1 MGLTQE
7 SSGINLIKYESIYE
21 KNKDEVIVALAG
33 NPNTG
38 KSTLFN
44 SMTGLKQHTG
54 NWPGKTVSNAY
65 GYYQYNGNKFL
76 MVDLPGTYSI
86 LANSEEE
93 EIARNFICFGKPE
106 VTVVVVDST
115 CLERN
120 LNLVLQIME
129 ITDNVIV
136 SLNLMD
142 EAKRKE
148 IKIDVKKL
156 EILLGIPVIPTI
168 ARDGVGVTEI
178 MNSINNL
185 KLYSNPNQIK
195 YSEEIENLISK
206 IENILLNCLDINA
219 NTRWI
224 SLRLID
230 GDVEMKRQ
238 LEKLLIIDGV
248 GSQPLKKIEGIL
260 DEYKNIGDQIVS
272 EIYDIAEEIAN
283 IVTDVDNSEKINWD
297 KKIDD
302 ILTSKITGYPIM
314 ILLLVFIFWLTIVGA
329 NYPSELLA
337 KGLFAL
343 EDKLTILFTHFNA
356 PNWLYG
362 ILVLGVYRTL
372 AWVISVMLPPM
383 AIFFPL
389 FTLLEDLGYLPRVAF
404 NLDNSFRKAGTNGK
418 QSLTMCMGFGCNAAG
433 IIACRIID
441 SPREKLIAMITN
453 NFVPCNGRFPIIIAI
468 STIFIGGL
476 INSQY
481 NSIIA
486 ALSVVIVILIG
497 ILVTLLISKFLS
509 VTFLRGIPSS
519 FTLELPPYRKPQF
532 GKILVR
538 SILDRTLFV
547 LSRAVIVAIPAG
559 AITWIFANLNINGTS
574 LLQICG
580 SFLSP
585 FGKLLGLD
593 GIILMAFILGLP
605 ANEIVL
611 PILIMGYMSKN
622 AMLELESIDSL
633 RMLLIDNGWSFV
645 TGINFMLFSL
655 LHFPC
660 GTTLLTM
667 KNETSG
673 IKWPIFTFVLTTSI
687 AILVTFIINM
697 ISKLFI

>member
-7 SSGINLIKYESIYE
+7 SSGLNLVKYEYTFEECEE
-21 KNKDEVIVALAG
+21 KTVIALAG

-44 SMTGLKQHTG
+44 FMTGLKQHTG
-54 NWPGKTVSNAY
+54 NWPGKTVLNAY
-65 GYYQYNGNKFL
+65 GSFKHGDKEY
-76 MVDLPGTYSI
+76 MIVDLPGTYSI

-93 EIARNFICFGKPE
+93 EVARNFICFGNPE

-136 SLNLMD
+136 ALNLMD
-142 EAKRKE
+142 ESQRKG
-148 IKIDVKKL
+148 IKIDVDRL
-156 EILLGIPVIPTI
+156 EVLLGIPVIPTI
-168 ARDGVGVTEI
+168 ARDGVGITEI
-178 MNSINNL
+178 INTINNL
-185 KLYSNPNQIK
+185 ESIVKPNKVK
-195 YSEEIENLISK
+195 YSEKVESLISK
-206 IENILLNCLDINA
+206 IENILLEYLDKSA

-230 GDVEMKRQ
+230 GDIEIKNQ
-238 LEKLLIIDGV
+238 LEKLLLKNGV
-248 GSQPLKKIEGIL
+248 GRKPLEKIEEML
-260 DEYKNIGDQIVS
+260 SEYENIGDEIVT
-272 EIYDIAEEIAN
+272 EIYYYAEEIAS
-283 IVTDVDNSEKINWD
+283 IVTEVDKSKKINWD

-314 ILLLVFIFWLTIVGA
+314 ILLLGVIFWLSIVGA

-343 EDKLTILFTHFNA
+343 EDKLTLLFTHLNA
-356 PNWLYG
+356 PDWLYG
-362 ILVLGVYRTL
+362 MLVLGVYRTL

-468 STIFIGGL
+468 STIFVGGL
-476 INSQY
+476 VNSKY

-486 ALSVVIVILIG
+486 AISVVVVILIG
-497 ILVTLLISKFLS
+497 ILVTLLVSKFLS
-509 VTFLRGIPSS
+509 VTFLKGMPSS
-519 FTLELPPYRKPQF
+519 FTLELPPYRKPQL
-532 GKILVR
+532 GKILIR

-559 AITWIFANLNINGTS
+559 AITWIFANININGVS
-574 LLQICG
+574 LLQSCA
-580 SFLSP
+580 SFLDP
-585 FGKLLGLD
+585 FATLLGLD
-593 GIILMAFILGLP
+593 GIILMAFLLGLP

-611 PILIMGYMSKN
+611 PILIMGYMSQN
-622 AMLELESIDSL
+622 TMMELESIDSL
-633 RMLLIDNGWSFV
+633 KTLLLNNGWNFV

-660 GTTLLTM
+660 GTTILTM
-667 KNETSG
+667 KNETKG
-673 IKWPIFTFVLTTSI
+673 LKWPIFTIILTTSI
-687 AILVTFIINM
+687 AVLVTFIINM
-697 ISKLFI
+697 ISKFFI

>member
-7 SSGINLIKYESIYE
+7 SSGFNIAKYESLFE
-21 KNKDEVIVALAG
+21 KSNDEVIIALAG

-44 SMTGLKQHTG
+44 FMTGLKQHTG

-65 GYYQYNGNKFL
+65 GYYQYKNNKFL
-76 MVDLPGTYSI
+76 IVDLPGTYSI

-129 ITDNVIV
+129 ITDNVVV

-142 EAKRKE
+142 EAKRKG
-148 IKIDVKKL
+148 IQIDVKKL

-168 ARDGVGVTEI
+168 ARDGIGVKELI
-178 MNSINNL
+178 HSVNNL
-185 KLYSNPNQIK
+185 QLNSNPNKIK
-195 YSEEIENLISK
+195 YSEEIEIIISK
-206 IENILLNCLDINA
+206 IENILLNYLDDDT

-230 GDVEMKRQ
+230 GDIEMKKQ
-238 LEKLLIIDGV
+238 LEKLLIVNGI
-248 GSQPLKKIEGIL
+248 GSQPLKMIESIL

-272 EIYDIAEEIAN
+272 EIYNIAEEIAN

-302 ILTSKITGYPIM
+302 ILTSKIIGYPIM
-314 ILLLVFIFWLTIVGA
+314 ILLLAFIFWLSIVGA

-337 KGLFAL
+337 KGLFIL
-343 EDKLTILFTHFNA
+343 EDKLTILFTNLNT
-356 PNWLYG
+356 PDWLYG
-362 ILVLGVYRTL
+362 ILILGIYRTL

-389 FTLLEDLGYLPRVAF
+389 FTLLEDLGYLPRIAF

-418 QSLTMCMGFGCNAAG
+418 QALTMCMGFGCNAAG
-433 IIACRIID
+433 IISCRIID

-476 INSQY
+476 VSNQY

-486 ALSVVIVILIG
+486 ALSVVVVVLIG
-497 ILVTLLISKFLS
+497 ILVTLLVSKFLS
-509 VTFLRGIPSS
+509 ITFLRGIPSS
-519 FTLELPPYRKPQF
+519 FTLELPPYRKPQI
-532 GKILVR
+532 GKILIR
-538 SILDRTLFV
+538 SLLDRTFFV
-547 LSRAVIVAIPAG
+547 LSRAIIIAIPAG
-559 AITWIFANLNINGTS
+559 AITWIFANININGSS
-574 LLQICG
+574 LLQICA
-580 SFLSP
+580 SFLNP
-585 FGKLLGLD
+585 FAQLLGLD

-611 PILIMGYMSKN
+611 PLLIMGYMSKN
-622 AMLELESIDSL
+622 AMLELESINSL
-633 RMLLIDNGWSFV
+633 KMLLIDNDWTFV

-660 GTTLLTM
+660 GTTLLTI
-667 KNETSG
+667 KNETGG

-687 AILVTFIINM
+687 AILVTFVINM